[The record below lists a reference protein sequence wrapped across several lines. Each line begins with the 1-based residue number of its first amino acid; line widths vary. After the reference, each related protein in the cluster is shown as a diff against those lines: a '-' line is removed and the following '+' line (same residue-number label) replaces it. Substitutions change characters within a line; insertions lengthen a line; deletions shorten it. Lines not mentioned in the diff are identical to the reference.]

1 MNAGYVLQLLV
12 QGVVI
17 GCVYAVAALGFVLI
31 YKSSRVINLAHGY
44 LIAIGGF
51 AVYGFYTLFRSLFGN
66 SSAPAL
72 SFIPAA
78 LLGLAV
84 AYGLGL
90 LIERTFLRPMVGEP
104 IISVIMVTIG
114 LGSLLDGLL
123 HLTPYGSGNFSFNP
137 PLFSIAS
144 INIGPVSISP
154 NQLMGVGIAVVFL
167 AGFTYFFRRSTL
179 GIAMRAVADDQLAS
193 QSVGVSV
200 ERVFAVAW
208 AAAALTTAAAG
219 FTVGAISG
227 LNVTAL
233 DGIGLKVLP
242 AVILGG
248 LDSIEGAIVGGIIVG
263 LLEQL
268 AAGFLDGLVPGGGTG
283 EVIPF
288 VMLIAVL
295 LVKPYGLFGTKEIE
309 RV

>member
-1 MNAGYVLQLLV
+1 MSFDVFLQLFV
-12 QGVVI
+12 QGVI
-17 GCVYAVAALGFVLI
+17 TGCVYAVAALGFVLI

-44 LIAIGGF
+44 LIAVGGF
-51 AVYGFYTLFRSLFGN
+51 SVYALYNLFHGWLGD
-66 SSAPAL
+66 SSSPFL

-78 LLGLAV
+78 IGGLVISYYA
-84 AYGLGL
+84 GL
-90 LIERTFLRPMVGEP
+90 LIERIFLRPMVGEP
-104 IISVIMVTIG
+104 IISVIMITIG
-114 LGSLLDGLL
+114 LGSLLSGVL
-123 HLTPYGSGNFSFNP
+123 HLTPFGAGNFSFNP
-137 PLFSIAS
+137 PLFATSSIQIGS
-144 INIGPVSISP
+144 ISISP
-154 NQLMGVGIAVVFL
+154 NQLMGVVIAIVFL
-167 AGFTYFFRRSTL
+167 VGFTYFFRRSTL

-200 ERVFAVAW
+200 EKVFAIAW
-208 AAAALTTAAAG
+208 AAAGLTTAAAG

-227 LNVTAL
+227 LTIDNFE
-233 DGIGLKVLP
+233 GIGLKVLP

-263 LLEQL
+263 LLENL
-268 AAGFLDGLVPGGGTG
+268 AAGFLDGFVPGGGTS

-295 LVKPYGLFGTKEIE
+295 MVKPYGLFGTKEIE

>member
-1 MNAGYVLQLLV
+1 MNLDYFLQLFV
-12 QGVVI
+12 QGIII
-17 GCVYAVAALGFVLI
+17 GCVYATAALGFVLI

-44 LIAIGGF
+44 LIAIGGCLTYVF
-51 AVYGFYTLFRSLFGN
+51 YGLFRGLFGAD
-66 SSAPAL
+66 SASML
-72 SFIPAA
+72 SFIP
-78 LLGLAV
+78 
-84 AYGLGL
+84 
-90 LIERTFLRPMVGEP
+90 ERTFLRPMVGQP

-114 LGSLLDGLL
+114 LGSLLDGIL
-123 HLTPYGSGNFSFNP
+123 HLTPFGSSNFSFEP
-137 PLFSIAS
+137 PLFATTS
-144 INIGPVSISP
+144 INIGNISISP
-154 NQLMGVGIAVVFL
+154 NQLMGAGIAILFL
-167 AGFTYFFRRSTL
+167 VGFTIFFRRSTL

-200 ERVFAVAW
+200 EKVFAIAW
-208 AAAALTTAAAG
+208 AAAAMTTAAAG

-233 DGIGLKVLP
+233 DSIGIKVLP

-268 AAGFLDGLVPGGGTG
+268 SSGLLDQYVPGGGTS
-283 EVIPF
+283 EIAPF
-288 VMLIAVL
+288 VMLILVL
-295 LVKPYGLFGTKEIE
+295 LVKPYGLYGTKEIE

>member
-1 MNAGYVLQLLV
+1 MNLEYFLQLLV
-12 QGVVI
+12 QGIII
-17 GCVYAVAALGFVLI
+17 GCVYATAALGFVLI

-51 AVYGFYTLFRSLFGN
+51 LTYTFYGLFRGLFGA
-66 SSAPAL
+66 SSPSML

-78 LLGLAV
+78 LCGLA
-84 AYGLGL
+84 ASYLLGM
-90 LIERTFLRPMVGEP
+90 LIERTFLRPMVGQP

-123 HLTPYGSGNFSFNP
+123 HLTPFGSGNFSFDP
-137 PLFSIAS
+137 PLFTTTSL
-144 INIGPVSISP
+144 NIGSISISP
-154 NQLMGVGIAVVFL
+154 NQLMGAGIAILFL
-167 AGFTYFFRRSTL
+167 VGFTIFFRRSTL

-200 ERVFAVAW
+200 EKVFAIAW
-208 AAAALTTAAAG
+208 AAAAMTTAAAG

-233 DGIGLKVLP
+233 DGIGIKVLP

-268 AAGFLDGLVPGGGTG
+268 SSGFLDQYVPGGGTS
-283 EVIPF
+283 EVAPF
-288 VMLIAVL
+288 VMLILVL
-295 LVKPYGLFGTKEIE
+295 LVKPYGLYGTKEIE

>member
-1 MNAGYVLQLLV
+1 MNLDYFLQLFV
-12 QGVVI
+12 QGIII
-17 GCVYAVAALGFVLI
+17 GCVYATAALGFVLI

-44 LIAIGGF
+44 LIAIGGCLTYVF
-51 AVYGFYTLFRSLFGN
+51 YGMFRGLFGPD
-66 SSAPAL
+66 SASML

-78 LLGLAV
+78 ICGLIV
-84 AYGLGL
+84 SFMLGL
-90 LIERTFLRPMVGEP
+90 LIERTFLRPMVGQP

-114 LGSLLDGLL
+114 LGSLLDGIL
-123 HLTPYGSGNFSFNP
+123 HLTPFGSSNFSFEP
-137 PLFSIAS
+137 PLFATTS
-144 INIGPVSISP
+144 INIGSISISP
-154 NQLMGVGIAVVFL
+154 NQLMGA
-167 AGFTYFFRRSTL
+167 

-200 ERVFAVAW
+200 EKVFAIAW
-208 AAAALTTAAAG
+208 AAAAMTTAAAG

-233 DGIGLKVLP
+233 DAIGIKVLP

-268 AAGFLDGLVPGGGTG
+268 SSGLLDQYVPGGGTS
-283 EVIPF
+283 E
-288 VMLIAVL
+288 IA
-295 LVKPYGLFGTKEIE
+295 P
-309 RV
+309 

>member
-1 MNAGYVLQLLV
+1 MSFEVFLQLFV
-12 QGVVI
+12 QGVI
-17 GCVYAVAALGFVLI
+17 TGCVYAVAALGFVLI

-44 LIAIGGF
+44 LIALGGF
-51 AVYGFYTLFRSLFGN
+51 SVYALYNLFHGWFGN
-66 SSAPAL
+66 SSSPFL

-78 LLGLAV
+78 IGGLIISYFA
-84 AYGLGL
+84 GL
-90 LIERTFLRPMVGEP
+90 LIERIFLRPMVGEP
-104 IISVIMVTIG
+104 IISVIMITIG

-123 HLTPYGSGNFSFNP
+123 HLTPFGSGNFSFTP
-137 PLFSIAS
+137 PLFASNSIQVGS
-144 INIGPVSISP
+144 ISISP
-154 NQLMGVGIAVVFL
+154 NQLLGVVIAIVFL
-167 AGFTYFFRRSTL
+167 VGFTYFFRRSTL

-200 ERVFAVAW
+200 ERVFAIAW
-208 AAAALTTAAAG
+208 AAAGLTTAAAG

-227 LNVTAL
+227 LTIDNFE
-233 DGIGLKVLP
+233 GIGLKVLP

-263 LLEQL
+263 LLENL
-268 AAGFLDGLVPGGGTG
+268 AAGYLDGLVPGGGTSD
-283 EVIPF
+283 VIPF

-295 LVKPYGLFGTKEIE
+295 MVKPYGLFGTKEIE